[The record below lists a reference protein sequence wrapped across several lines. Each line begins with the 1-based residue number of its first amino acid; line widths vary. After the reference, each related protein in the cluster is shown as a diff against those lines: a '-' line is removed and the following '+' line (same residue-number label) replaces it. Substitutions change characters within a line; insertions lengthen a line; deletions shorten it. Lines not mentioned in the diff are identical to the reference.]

1 MDRRLRTNLVLV
13 AVLTAAA
20 LLIIYG
26 PDPGS
31 EPRGV
36 PLIESDEKISR
47 IAVFES
53 NGGTDEL
60 HFSLER
66 NNESWKLVAPV
77 ELPAAMFQVD
87 ALLGALREPASRR
100 YLMSEADPA
109 ALGLASPQWR
119 VEVDARELLL
129 GDRTALGVQR
139 YVQMG
144 DHVYLVNDLLS
155 YRLQRNPFDYA
166 SKKILPEDAS
176 IQAIQLP
183 SGQRLEKTGN
193 NWSISPENDALST
206 DTLQAT
212 ASAWRNARALRV
224 APANS
229 VPRDGEVQVEFAN
242 GETLRFGVEI
252 RDDELLLSRAD
263 PAVTYILPLAA
274 ADELLQVTRHSST
287 ETDAR

>member
-13 AVLTAAA
+13 AVLAAAA

-26 PDPGS
+26 PEPGN

-47 IAVFES
+47 IAVFEG
-53 NGGTDEL
+53 NGETDEL
-60 HFSLER
+60 RFALER
-66 NNESWKLVAPV
+66 SNETWELVAPV

-100 YLMSEADPA
+100 YPMSEADPA
-109 ALGLASPQWR
+109 ALGLAAPQWR
-119 VEVDARELLL
+119 VEVDARELRL

-166 SKKILPEDAS
+166 SKNVLPEDEK

-183 SGQRLEKTGN
+183 SGQRLERSGN
-193 NWSISPENDALST
+193 SWMIEPEDDSLST
-206 DTLQAT
+206 DALQAT
-212 ASAWRNARALRV
+212 ISAWRNARALRV

-242 GETLRFGVEI
+242 GEMLRFGVEI